1 MDKGVRVRKNKGWV
15 GGRIVGQ
22 GQPGGQGFRGWL
34 WPSQRRVPRAPTRG
48 VFGAAGSANI
58 REGVGPRSV
67 LLSQPQAPELSLTFV
82 SMYRKPAPGYVPS
95 PSSTPDP
102 YGNQQQQQPPP
113 RPASRPLPSSPHPPT
128 QHQHQPYLG
137 HQSPGPISDEEA
149 FELGYP
155 DRPRSPSPN
164 PQGVGLQ
171 ALYGAAGHGVNVTSG
186 GGPAGGSS
194 QYGALPQSAYDD
206 PNPFQDPA
214 AGMSYGMGGG
224 YDAAP
229 QIRIVPAQQQS
240 YAPPAPSHSPI
251 HHAFSPPPQSYHP
264 SASPY
269 QLPSH
274 RALSPIANPGLSV
287 FDATLAAFN
296 NGVLPAGRRSPAGSS
311 AVSSNYYPS
320 ATSPASFQQQTPP
333 LPPPQHQQPHVY
345 HPGQAV
351 DPEQYAGYDRFTP
364 KNLYGENQPARLRSR
379 SPTPPLEEDLGDGG
393 RSPSLEEHFAG
404 TAVDRSTFKHL
415 LPPTDF
421 EQGEKA
427 AFLEDLA
434 NGDLGD
440 DDDDDEVR
448 PTQHFG
454 PAPEGKILRRNKTR
468 RKVKLTSSGNLV
480 VQAPIPSGLATL
492 LKQFSGDTE
501 RTRTT

>member
-1 MDKGVRVRKNKGWV
+1 
-15 GGRIVGQ
+15 
-22 GQPGGQGFRGWL
+22 
-34 WPSQRRVPRAPTRG
+34 
-48 VFGAAGSANI
+48 
-58 REGVGPRSV
+58 
-67 LLSQPQAPELSLTFV
+67 
-82 SMYRKPAPGYVPS
+82 MYRKPAPGYVPS
-95 PSSTPDP
+95 PSSTPAP
-102 YGNQQQQQPPP
+102 YDGQQQQQQAPP
-113 RPASRPLPSSPHPPT
+113 RPASRPLPSSPQPPT
-128 QHQHQPYLG
+128 AGHRLLQQQQQPYR
-137 HQSPGPISDEEA
+137 SSAPISDEEA

-155 DRPRSPSPN
+155 DRPRSLSPN
-164 PQGVGLQ
+164 PLSSAQGAGLQ
-171 ALYGAAGHGVNVTSG
+171 ALYGAAGQGVNVTG
-186 GGPAGGSS
+186 AGS
-194 QYGALPQSAYDD
+194 QYGALPQSAYDE

-214 AGMSYGMGGG
+214 AGSSYGMGGG

-229 QIRIVPAQQQS
+229 QIRVVPAQHQEQPS
-240 YAPPAPSHSPI
+240 YAPPPSHSPV
-251 HHAFSPPPQSYHP
+251 HAFSPPPPQSYHP
-264 SASPY
+264 AASPY
-269 QLPSH
+269 QLPPH
-274 RALSPIANPGLSV
+274 RALSPIANPGLSA

-296 NGVLPAGRRSPAGSS
+296 NGVVPSGGRRSAASS
-311 AVSSNYYPS
+311 AVSSNYNPS
-320 ATSPASFQQQTPP
+320 AVSAVSFQHQQA
-333 LPPPQHQQPHVY
+333 PPPQHQQPYVY

-427 AFLEDLA
+427 GFLEDLA
-434 NGDLGD
+434 NGDLGEDDGD
-440 DDDDDEVR
+440 DDDIR

-501 RTRTT
+501 RTRTTYVSLPSKSNWPKLMSLLRPPPGTRPSRAGPTSLPPRASPSGRMPTTARPSSSSSSPCITRTRSSSFARSTAS